1 MSNVLNW
8 IVMKTK
14 KFYFEYQKYFGE
26 DYSLVSIYRDKATA
40 LSEKSRRVS
49 STHIPILVCYEAFL
63 FRMIEHTIT
72 PEQLQSSTKFEFKD
86 GIYYAK

>member
-14 KFYFEYQKYFGE
+14 KFYFEYQMYFDG
-26 DYSLVSIYRDKATA
+26 DYSLVSIYRDKATV
-40 LSEKSRRVS
+40 LSERSRRA
-49 STHIPILVCYEAFL
+49 STHLTILVCYETFL
-63 FRMIEHTIT
+63 FRMINHTIT
-72 PEQLQSSTKFEFKD
+72 PEQLQSSSKFEFKD